1 MDICPAAAAARSD
14 LDCVPRLF
22 RRRACIQEAT
32 ERPGGQPAG
41 RPDRG
46 RKITQYPPILS
57 RATLSRVARLLSCF
71 AVMPYLAFSAAF
83 RALSRSGGITIPQR
97 AQRPSKQ
104 ALMPAICKKCDVR
117 IICVLD
123 DERGQQL
130 AGMPEACEVTI
141 DITSHVCGGNIRR
154 RAGSSRSCTDVYFHI
169 IVKKARCRYYPRRAN
184 VN

>member
-1 MDICPAAAAARSD
+1 MPRCCCCSF
-14 LDCVPRLF
+14 RLF
-22 RRRACIQEAT
+22 RRSAPISPPCVRSGSNGATGRAASRTARQRA
-32 ERPGGQPAG
+32 RNS
-41 RPDRG
+41 
-46 RKITQYPPILS
+46 PISSTWS
-57 RATLSRVARLLSCF
+57 RATLSRVARLLSCI

-83 RALSRSGGITIPQR
+83 RALLRHDNITIPQR

-104 ALMPAICKKCDVR
+104 ALTPAICKKCDVG
-117 IICVLD
+117 IVCVLD

-141 DITSHVCGGNIRR
+141 YITSHVYGGNIRR